1 MRVEY
6 KNPEI
11 LKRPD
16 TRIVLKDVQG
26 IWEADTKTLRI
37 YYEGIIQNIPTTIVS
52 TDGDEILEL
61 ILEGERSELGN
72 CGNIIY
78 IEFPLDTEADISL
91 SCTSNI
97 TYLESRG
104 YAIGE
109 NILRGINATSKSRL
123 KKFISKASWYRYF
136 RINRLTRS
144 TNLKRLDWAG
154 RSISKDYYERR
165 YSNLQLFCDGMDE
178 NSLIVYDFK
187 MSTPCI
193 TFYGFATEET
203 WKVEG
208 NNRKLVSREVVS
220 LENVPGLTITDLPG
234 ATPNFIVSIDSENLR
249 AELLT
254 IQNFDPQET
263 ETIYRA
269 EFIAEVY
276 DYLGQKETSRPIEI
290 TTLSELLDWN
300 WDRERSTTM
309 FVEGDSPVFLFRHD
323 DFPRGVYHTLRVI
336 TTRTIDNIDEVSIE
350 PIDDPY
356 FTYDRKLDINSSG
369 GNDIVIN
376 IYPRSSNPTSSWIPR
391 LYADVPEPRS
401 VKYKSHKLNFYPII
415 GPRNTNLYIIEPD
428 DPEENEID
436 ALELPNDILG
446 GNYIVKTEGEDTYW
460 GGFATNSKVYTTKWG
475 YTGYVKPEDT
485 EEDTTVVTP
494 EDNPQPVVEQ
504 TNFDIPDS
512 NTSGAKTD
520 GLWIFPCSCSVRPGQ
535 LFTLSTA
542 EVKGSRAIWCRES
555 HVGSAAVNEL
565 TAGEAHAAATAGG
578 SSSSYVSRGGTSNT
592 TGSGQV
598 TRQAGGG
605 TTSTPGPTLSGTT
618 TVYGCFEKTTWKA
631 PSATGTYKLK
641 VRGKKDQSKEGYC
654 IVTVTGTPD
663 TSGDPLYIRGAT
675 NMIVFRKDG
684 ERAPSASVTEMGYY
698 NVGYFLLKV
707 YTYRASNPNNPTL
720 ITNFGSPDCEYT
732 WTLSKSGIVD
742 GIVCTDQGLKILCGY
757 GDYGV
762 TELIIYRKSDP
773 SIYVDIPVVLFGGK
787 YTHYQSSL
795 K

>member
-1 MRVEY
+1 MRVVY

-61 ILEGERSELGN
+61 VLEGERSELGN

-91 SCTSNI
+91 TNTSNI

-104 YAIGE
+104 YAIGD
-109 NILRGINATSKSRL
+109 NILRGINTISESRL

-136 RINRLTRS
+136 RINRLTKP

-208 NNRKLVSREVVS
+208 NNRKLVSREIVS
-220 LENVPGLTITDLPG
+220 LENVPGLIISELPG
-234 ATPNFIVSIDSENLR
+234 ATQNFIVSIDSGNLR

-263 ETIYRA
+263 EIIYRA
-269 EFIAEVY
+269 EFVAEVY
-276 DYLGQKETSRPIEI
+276 DYLGQKETSKPIEI

-300 WDRERSTTM
+300 WDRERSTTI
-309 FVEGDSPVFLFRHD
+309 FTEGDSPVFLFRHD
-323 DFPRGVYHTLRVI
+323 DFLTGVYHTLRVI
-336 TTRTIDNIDEVSIE
+336 TTRTIDNINDVSIS
-350 PIDDPY
+350 PVDDEY
-356 FTYDRKLDINSSG
+356 FTYDKRLDTNSSG

-376 IYPRSSNPTSSWIPR
+376 IYPLYSNPTNAWIPR
-391 LYADVPEPRS
+391 LYADVPEPRTVS
-401 VKYKSHKLNFYPII
+401 YKSHKLNFYPII
-415 GPRNTNLYIIEPD
+415 GPRNTNLYIVEPD
-428 DPEENEID
+428 DSEENEID

-446 GNYIVKTEGEDTYW
+446 GNYIVKTEGDDTYW
-460 GGFATNSKVYTTKWG
+460 SGFATNSKVYATKWG
-475 YTGYVKPEDT
+475 YTGYIEPEDT
-485 EEDTTVVTP
+485 GDDDDASVVRNDEP
-494 EDNPQPVVEQ
+494 IVEQ
-504 TNFDIPDS
+504 TNFDIPNS
-512 NTSGAKTD
+512 NKSGAQTD

-535 LFTLSTA
+535 LFTLSAA

-555 HVGSAAVNEL
+555 HIGSAAVNEM
-565 TAGEAHAAATAGG
+565 TAAEAHDAATAGG

-598 TRQAGGG
+598 SRQAGGG
-605 TTSTPGPTLSGTT
+605 TTTTPGPTLSGTT

-641 VRGKKDQSKEGYC
+641 VRGRKDQSKEGYC

-663 TSGDPLYIRGAT
+663 TTGDPLYIRGAT
-675 NMIVFRKDG
+675 NMVTFKKDG
-684 ERAPSASVTEMGYY
+684 ESAPSASVTEMGYY
-698 NVGYFLLKV
+698 KVGYFLLKV
-707 YTYRASNPNNPTL
+707 YTYRASDPNNPTL
-720 ITNFGSPDCEYT
+720 ITNFGSPNCEYT
-732 WTLSKSGIVD
+732 WELSKHGIID
-742 GIVCTDQGLKILCGY
+742 GIECTDQGLKIFCGH